1 MKEKKDIFAL
11 RRSMFT
17 DLYDSG
23 KYTFEDI
30 GLVYGITKE
39 RVRQLYWK
47 TKHKDKAS
55 SIYGEMDDLY
65 AEKMGFKRNHKE
77 R

>member
-30 GLVYGITKE
+30 ALVYGITKE

-47 TKHKDKAS
+47 AKHK
-55 SIYGEMDDLY
+55 
-65 AEKMGFKRNHKE
+65 KE
-77 R
+77 ANNNG

>member
-1 MKEKKDIFAL
+1 MKGKKDIFAL

-30 GLVYGITKE
+30 ALVYGITKE

-47 TKHKDKAS
+47 
-55 SIYGEMDDLY
+55 E
-65 AEKMGFKRNHKE
+65 MGFKRNHKE